1 VEAYGVF
8 VSLHKS
14 AVRGLVH
21 ISQIERAFTKDLA
34 KHYTPGQV
42 VTVRVLSVD
51 VASKKVNLSM
61 KDDLLVGS
69 DDEGDV
75 DMEDALHKVC

>member
-1 VEAYGVF
+1 MF

-42 VTVRVLSVD
+42 VTVR
-51 VASKKVNLSM
+51 
-61 KDDLLVGS
+61 
-69 DDEGDV
+69 
-75 DMEDALHKVC
+75 